1 MVQKSVKVVNRLGL
15 HARPSAMFVSHA
27 AKYKSEIFVEKN
39 GLKVNGKSIMGVM
52 MLAAEAGS
60 ELIITAEG
68 EDEQTAIDDLVE
80 LVGTGFGDLM
90 NL

>member
-1 MVQKSVKVVNRLGL
+1 MVQKSVKIVNRLGM

-27 AKYKSEIFVEKN
+27 SRFRSEIFVEKA

-52 MLAAEAGS
+52 MLAAEMGS

-68 EDEQTAIDDLVE
+68 EDEEAAAQELADLINS
-80 LVGTGFGDLM
+80 GFGDLKD
-90 NL
+90 L